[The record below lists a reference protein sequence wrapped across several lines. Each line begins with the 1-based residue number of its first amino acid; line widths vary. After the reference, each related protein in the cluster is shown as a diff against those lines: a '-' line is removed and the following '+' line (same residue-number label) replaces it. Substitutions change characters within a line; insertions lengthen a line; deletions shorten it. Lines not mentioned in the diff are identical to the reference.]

1 MKQYSQS
8 LHYRSKITPLT
19 AYSAGVPQVIFP
31 LWYDLYN
38 YALLVEY
45 LGVGIWPGK
54 DTAPMWDANTLSKGI
69 QTALD
74 DPNLRQNASRIAH
87 ASRKYP
93 GRAAAAAII
102 SNMAAQG
109 HV

>member
-1 MKQYSQS
+1 MTFS
-8 LHYRSKITPLT
+8 RVTPLT
-19 AYSAGVPQVIFP
+19 ACSAGVPQVILP

-38 YALLVEY
+38 YALLAEY

-54 DTAPMWDANTLSKGI
+54 DNAPTWDANTLSKGI

-74 DPNLRQNASRIAH
+74 EPNLRQNARRIAY
-87 ASRKYP
+87 ASRKYT
-93 GRAAAAAII
+93 GRAAAAAVI